1 MYIIYE
7 KLLNKYNEK
16 ELKEKLSISMFGRL
30 KRGEFVKLETIA
42 SRIDIFPIG
51 YTYSD
56 FLEDYGEKY
65 KNYKEKKTLFNLLKA
80 GKVMRQL
87 SLENGLLETAIIGAL
102 VKGFTEKAEGFSIL
116 LPYLGEIEEL
126 KKDLLPLDYTLFDN
140 HIEIYSDRENLE
152 KFREKYSI
160 EFMILFHPK
169 KQIDH
174 LAFEGRVFK
183 AIEYIIKNPQN

>member
-1 MYIIYE
+1 M
-7 KLLNKYNEK
+7 L
-16 ELKEKLSISMFGRL
+16 
-30 KRGEFVKLETIA
+30 
-42 SRIDIFPIG
+42 
-51 YTYSD
+51 
-56 FLEDYGEKY
+56 
-65 KNYKEKKTLFNLLKA
+65 
-80 GKVMRQL
+80 RQL

-140 HIEIYSDRENLE
+140 HIEIYSDKENLE

-160 EFMILFHPK
+160 EFMILFHSK
-169 KQIDH
+169 KQTDH
-174 LAFEGRVFK
+174 LAFDGRVFK